1 MCIQSKI
8 NRLPAYLTIQFVRFF
23 YKEKEAINAKILKDI
38 KFPLS
43 LDVFDLCSPELQQK
57 LVPMRSK
64 FKVEWL
70 ANEVRFLINNVLHF
84 SRIGKTKRS
93 MKLKKQNL
101 KETSQ
106 KLKRRRLLI
115 GLKTVTIVLF
125 KSRCWLFN

>member
-1 MCIQSKI
+1 M
-8 NRLPAYLTIQFVRFF
+8 RFF

-70 ANEVRFLINNVLHF
+70 ANEVRFLINNALHF

-125 KSRCWLFN
+125 KSRC